1 RAQDDRRLRAR
12 GDAGPRA
19 RRRLLDAARAMRDEL
34 PPARDGDHDLRVRV
48 VRQPR
53 PVVAH
58 RVADRCDPDHRGDRL
73 RAAAARGPVPAFE
86 GDPCAGG
93 PGALAAEDHHKDPRS
108 GPDRGRDRVV
118 QRGPASRVG
127 ADAGHLSGSEGCSA
141 AIEAQILA
149 SRAHGCSLRDP
160 ERVRGGC
167 PMSAT
172 NLDVPVLISAEQIRR
187 REFVTIRRGYDPDQ
201 VRAYLVQLA
210 DQIELMRVLLRDAQA
225 EAQTARRTTEQPRQD
240 PYQQLGER
248 VASVIREADHAAEA
262 ITGEAHREAERV
274 TREARADA
282 DRIRTDAQA
291 KAEDARSRA
300 ETAVR
305 TARQEADRTI
315 AGLSTRRDALVD
327 QIASMQERLIG
338 VARDLE
344 SAMDV
349 QFTIPDIP
357 AIKDLLD
364 EP

>member
-1 RAQDDRRLRAR
+1 
-12 GDAGPRA
+12 
-19 RRRLLDAARAMRDEL
+19 
-34 PPARDGDHDLRVRV
+34 
-48 VRQPR
+48 
-53 PVVAH
+53 
-58 RVADRCDPDHRGDRL
+58 
-73 RAAAARGPVPAFE
+73 
-86 GDPCAGG
+86 
-93 PGALAAEDHHKDPRS
+93 
-108 GPDRGRDRVV
+108 
-118 QRGPASRVG
+118 
-127 ADAGHLSGSEGCSA
+127 
-141 AIEAQILA
+141 
-149 SRAHGCSLRDP
+149 
-160 ERVRGGC
+160 
-167 PMSAT
+167 MSAT

-262 ITGEAHREAERV
+262 ITGEAHRDAERV

-291 KAEDARSRA
+291 KAEEARSRA

-364 EP
+364 EPAEGTAEDESASSKESAPSAEDWDDVADPTEVEASAAREPMIMVAEAADDDPGILDPSYEELWEGTGAMKLDIPALDLDWGDIDDEGDDDRP

>member
-1 RAQDDRRLRAR
+1 
-12 GDAGPRA
+12 
-19 RRRLLDAARAMRDEL
+19 
-34 PPARDGDHDLRVRV
+34 
-48 VRQPR
+48 
-53 PVVAH
+53 
-58 RVADRCDPDHRGDRL
+58 
-73 RAAAARGPVPAFE
+73 
-86 GDPCAGG
+86 
-93 PGALAAEDHHKDPRS
+93 
-108 GPDRGRDRVV
+108 
-118 QRGPASRVG
+118 
-127 ADAGHLSGSEGCSA
+127 
-141 AIEAQILA
+141 
-149 SRAHGCSLRDP
+149 
-160 ERVRGGC
+160 
-167 PMSAT
+167 MSAT

-262 ITGEAHREAERV
+262 ITGEAHRDAERV

-291 KAEDARSRA
+291 KAEEARSRA

-364 EP
+364 EPAEGTAADENPSSKELAPSAEDWDDVTDPTEVEASAAREPMIMVAEAGDDDPGILDPSYEELWEGTGAMKLDIPALDLDWGDIDDEGDDDRP

>member
-1 RAQDDRRLRAR
+1 
-12 GDAGPRA
+12 
-19 RRRLLDAARAMRDEL
+19 
-34 PPARDGDHDLRVRV
+34 
-48 VRQPR
+48 
-53 PVVAH
+53 
-58 RVADRCDPDHRGDRL
+58 
-73 RAAAARGPVPAFE
+73 
-86 GDPCAGG
+86 
-93 PGALAAEDHHKDPRS
+93 
-108 GPDRGRDRVV
+108 
-118 QRGPASRVG
+118 
-127 ADAGHLSGSEGCSA
+127 
-141 AIEAQILA
+141 
-149 SRAHGCSLRDP
+149 
-160 ERVRGGC
+160 
-167 PMSAT
+167 MSAT

-248 VASVIREADHAAEA
+248 VASVIREADHVAEA
-262 ITGEAHREAERV
+262 ITGEAHRDAERV

-282 DRIRTDAQA
+282 DRIRTDAQS
-291 KAEDARSRA
+291 KAEESRSRA

-364 EP
+364 EPAEGAAADENASSKEIAPSAEAWDDVADPTEVEASAAREPTIMVAEAGDDDPGILDPSYEELWEGTGAMKLDIPALDLDWGDIDDEGDGDGPYA

>member
-1 RAQDDRRLRAR
+1 
-12 GDAGPRA
+12 
-19 RRRLLDAARAMRDEL
+19 
-34 PPARDGDHDLRVRV
+34 
-48 VRQPR
+48 
-53 PVVAH
+53 
-58 RVADRCDPDHRGDRL
+58 
-73 RAAAARGPVPAFE
+73 
-86 GDPCAGG
+86 
-93 PGALAAEDHHKDPRS
+93 
-108 GPDRGRDRVV
+108 
-118 QRGPASRVG
+118 
-127 ADAGHLSGSEGCSA
+127 
-141 AIEAQILA
+141 
-149 SRAHGCSLRDP
+149 
-160 ERVRGGC
+160 
-167 PMSAT
+167 MSAT

-262 ITGEAHREAERV
+262 ITGEAHRDAERV
-274 TREARADA
+274 TREASADA

-291 KAEDARSRA
+291 KAEEARSRA

-364 EP
+364 EPAEGTAADENPSSNELAPSAEDWDDVADPTEVEASAAREPMIMVAEAGDDDPGILDPSYEELWEGTGAMKLDIPALDLDWGDIDDEGDDHRP

>member
-1 RAQDDRRLRAR
+1 
-12 GDAGPRA
+12 
-19 RRRLLDAARAMRDEL
+19 
-34 PPARDGDHDLRVRV
+34 
-48 VRQPR
+48 
-53 PVVAH
+53 
-58 RVADRCDPDHRGDRL
+58 
-73 RAAAARGPVPAFE
+73 
-86 GDPCAGG
+86 
-93 PGALAAEDHHKDPRS
+93 
-108 GPDRGRDRVV
+108 
-118 QRGPASRVG
+118 
-127 ADAGHLSGSEGCSA
+127 
-141 AIEAQILA
+141 
-149 SRAHGCSLRDP
+149 
-160 ERVRGGC
+160 
-167 PMSAT
+167 MSAT

-262 ITGEAHREAERV
+262 ITGEAHRDAERV

-291 KAEDARSRA
+291 KAEEARSRA

-364 EP
+364 EPSEGTAEDESASSKESAPSAEDWDDVADPTEVEASAAREPMIMVAEAGDDDPGILDPSYEELWEGTGAIKLDIPALDLDWGDIDDEGDDDRPHA

>member
-1 RAQDDRRLRAR
+1 
-12 GDAGPRA
+12 
-19 RRRLLDAARAMRDEL
+19 
-34 PPARDGDHDLRVRV
+34 
-48 VRQPR
+48 
-53 PVVAH
+53 
-58 RVADRCDPDHRGDRL
+58 
-73 RAAAARGPVPAFE
+73 
-86 GDPCAGG
+86 
-93 PGALAAEDHHKDPRS
+93 
-108 GPDRGRDRVV
+108 
-118 QRGPASRVG
+118 
-127 ADAGHLSGSEGCSA
+127 
-141 AIEAQILA
+141 
-149 SRAHGCSLRDP
+149 
-160 ERVRGGC
+160 
-167 PMSAT
+167 MSAT

-262 ITGEAHREAERV
+262 ITGEAHRDAERV

-291 KAEDARSRA
+291 KAEEARSRA

-364 EP
+364 EPAEGTAEDESASSKESAPSAEDWDDVADPTEVEASAAREPMIMVAEAGDDDPGILDPSYEELWEGTGAMKLDIPALDLDWGDIDDESDDDRPHA

>member
-1 RAQDDRRLRAR
+1 
-12 GDAGPRA
+12 
-19 RRRLLDAARAMRDEL
+19 
-34 PPARDGDHDLRVRV
+34 
-48 VRQPR
+48 
-53 PVVAH
+53 
-58 RVADRCDPDHRGDRL
+58 
-73 RAAAARGPVPAFE
+73 
-86 GDPCAGG
+86 
-93 PGALAAEDHHKDPRS
+93 
-108 GPDRGRDRVV
+108 
-118 QRGPASRVG
+118 
-127 ADAGHLSGSEGCSA
+127 
-141 AIEAQILA
+141 
-149 SRAHGCSLRDP
+149 
-160 ERVRGGC
+160 
-167 PMSAT
+167 MSAT

-248 VASVIREADHAAEA
+248 VASVIREADHVAEA
-262 ITGEAHREAERV
+262 ITGEAHRDAERV

-291 KAEDARSRA
+291 KAEEARSRA

-364 EP
+364 EPAEGAAADENASSKEIAPSAEAWDDVADPTEVEASAAREPTIMVAEAGDDDPGILDPSYEELWEGTGAMKLDIPALDLDWGDIDDEGDDDRPYA